1 MSAVCR
7 GLSKHS
13 EGASDQGHLISKSR
27 PVNQVKKREQSLVG
41 REVRG
46 IATFLPGERSAKAS
60 VPPGWILGNGRQVPA
75 YAATKDCQTVQGAR
89 AKNKRTPPL
98 LFLIMCRSNQ
108 GLTAVVRVGLL
119 MFCPQTLENKQTQQQ
134 KPMQFLGFPFNSAS
148 KQPIDANC
156 IGDRGSFYCQER

>member
-27 PVNQVKKREQSLVG
+27 PVNQVKKREQSFVG

-89 AKNKRTPPL
+89 AKNKRKVL
-98 LFLIMCRSNQ
+98 
-108 GLTAVVRVGLL
+108 
-119 MFCPQTLENKQTQQQ
+119 
-134 KPMQFLGFPFNSAS
+134 
-148 KQPIDANC
+148 
-156 IGDRGSFYCQER
+156 